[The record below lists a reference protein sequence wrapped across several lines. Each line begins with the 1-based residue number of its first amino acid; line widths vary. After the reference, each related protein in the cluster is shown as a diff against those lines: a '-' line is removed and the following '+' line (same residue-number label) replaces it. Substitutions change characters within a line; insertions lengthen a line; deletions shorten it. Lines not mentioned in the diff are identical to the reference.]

1 MLVMMMMM
9 RERWF
14 VLKIPRCDT
23 NEGCEIEVTVTSELQ
38 QFVVV
43 VDYYIGERLKLEGET

>member
-1 MLVMMMMM
+1 MVCI
-9 RERWF
+9 
-14 VLKIPRCDT
+14 KIPRSDT